1 VGTGPV
7 SVSDQGLFP
16 AEHRALRELYAMAGQ
31 LAAHWSSLAPRLGG
45 EAADVLERGAAAAR
59 ELLRELVEHT
69 TAHGLHGVPAAQGLG
84 SGGGRLKSAADLM
97 LERNQA
103 LRRAV
108 LDMQN
113 VTTLLG
119 YLARVAD
126 QRDGADLAAWER
138 GWETRLRELE
148 DLVRAAAIDEGA
160 DPDRAIVPADTGKM
174 GRAGHAVANGLGTLG
189 EAFDGSAM
197 GRAARRVRGR

>member
-7 SVSDQGLFP
+7 SVTDQGLFP
-16 AEHRALRELYAMAGQ
+16 AEHRALRELYAMTGQ
-31 LAAHWSSLAPRLGG
+31 LAAHWSGLAPRLGG
-45 EAADVLERGAAAAR
+45 EAAEVLERGAAAAR
-59 ELLRELVEHT
+59 GLLRELVDRT

-84 SGGGRLKSAADLM
+84 SGGGRLKSATDLM

-108 LDMQN
+108 LDVQY
-113 VTTLLG
+113 VTTLLA
-119 YLARVAD
+119 YLATLAD

-148 DLVRAAAIDEGA
+148 DLCRAAAVNEGA
-160 DPDRAIVPADTGKM
+160 DPDRAIVPAETGKV
-174 GRAGHAVANGLGTLG
+174 GRAGHAVASGLGTLG
-189 EAFDGSAM
+189 EAFDGSAI
-197 GRAARRVRGR
+197 GRAARRVRKH

>member
-7 SVSDQGLFP
+7 SVTDQGLFP

-31 LAAHWSSLAPRLGG
+31 LAAHWSSLAPRVGG
-45 EAADVLERGAAAAR
+45 ETADVLSRGAGAAR
-59 ELLRELVEHT
+59 ELLGELVDRT

-108 LDMQN
+108 LDVQY

-119 YLARVAD
+119 YLARLAD
-126 QRDGADLAAWER
+126 QRDGAELAAWER
-138 GWETRLRELE
+138 VWETRLREFE
-148 DLVRAAAIDEGA
+148 DLARAAAVDEGT

-174 GRAGHAVANGLGTLG
+174 GRAGHAVASGLGTLG
-189 EAFDGSAM
+189 EAFDGSVV